1 VIALMT
7 EEAGTGRGTHSRPIR
22 IVIADDDRDLRESLR
37 DLLRDLGFD
46 VCGEAKDG
54 VEAIAAVHALA
65 PDLVLMDIRMP
76 RMDGL
81 RATREIRRRY
91 PAVQVVILSAYNDP
105 GIQDDATEVGA
116 ASFLVKGC
124 PASVIKRILDQAV
137 GAADHDDASGPDTR
151 W

>member
-7 EEAGTGRGTHSRPIR
+7 EPTDAGRESDRRPIR
-22 IVIADDDRDLRESLR
+22 VVIVDDDLDLRQSLR

-46 VCGEAKDG
+46 VCGEARDG
-54 VEAIAAVHALA
+54 IEAIAAAKALA

-91 PAVQVVILSAYNDP
+91 PDVQVVILSAYNDP
-105 GIQDDATEVGA
+105 GLQDDAAEVGA

-124 PASVIKRILDQAV
+124 PASVIRNVLVSVVNAGHGD
-137 GAADHDDASGPDTR
+137 GGGLESR